1 MSNERLSALVDIIEC
16 ASYLMKHP
24 ECEEET
30 LALFCRCI
38 RDHTKEYYRLSA
50 GKDWKDS
57 EYVEV
62 MAGKGYDGHTVE
74 TTVCNDEQKTFLDDL
89 FGGTIDTL
97 NTMKEGAEKLYS
109 KWKENRDD

>member
-1 MSNERLSALVDIIEC
+1 MSEERLSALVDIIEC

-62 MAGKGYDGHTVE
+62 TVGKEHEGHNE
-74 TTVCNDEQKTFLDDL
+74 KTFLDDL

-97 NTMKEGAEKLYS
+97 NTMMEGAEKLYS